1 MIDPSRRLRLGTRA
15 SRLALAQ
22 ASETAAALEAA
33 HEWPAGTVEV
43 VPMTTTGDRVQD
55 RSLAAIGG
63 KELWTR
69 ELDRALLAGE
79 VDACVHSMKDV
90 ESKRPPE
97 LTIAAM
103 LERADPRDR
112 LIGAGSVD
120 DLGQG
125 AVIGTSSPRRA
136 AQLKRLRP
144 DLVAQVLRGNV
155 ETRLGKLADGEV
167 DATLLAAAGLDR
179 LGLDVGFPVSLDIL
193 LPAPG
198 QAAIGIECRSDDD
211 AAAALVAAIN
221 HPDTFDCVEAERAFT
236 RALGGSCASPVAALG
251 SILAEGVRL
260 RVQILSADGRELVE
274 DEGRFAR
281 GDGEGPAALARA
293 MLDRAPAAVR
303 SLFDAP

>member
-1 MIDPSRRLRLGTRA
+1 MIEPSRRLRLGTRA

-22 ASETAAALEAA
+22 AGEAAAALEVA
-33 HEWPAGTVEV
+33 HRWPAGAVEV
-43 VPMTTTGDRVQD
+43 VPMTTTGDRIQD

-90 ESKRPPE
+90 ESERPNE
-97 LTIAAM
+97 LRIAAM

-112 LIGAGSVD
+112 LIGAGSLD
-120 DLGQG
+120 ELAQG
-125 AVIGTSSPRRA
+125 AVIGTCSPRRI

-144 DLVAQVLRGNV
+144 DLGTRLLRGNV
-155 ETRLGKLADGEV
+155 ETRLRKVADGEV
-167 DATLLAAAGLDR
+167 DATLLAAAGLGR
-179 LGLDVGFPVSLDIL
+179 LGLDVGVPIALDVL

-198 QAAIGIECRSDDD
+198 QAAIGIEYRSDDG
-211 AAAALVAAIN
+211 ATATVLATIN
-221 HPDTFDCVEAERAFT
+221 HRDTFDCVDAERAFT
-236 RALGGSCASPVAALG
+236 RALGGTCASPVAALG
-251 SILAEGVRL
+251 TVVADQVHL
-260 RVQILSADGRELVE
+260 RAQILSADGSALVE

-281 GDGEGPAALARA
+281 GDRAGPAALARA

-303 SLFDAP
+303 SLFEAA

>member
-33 HEWPAGTVEV
+33 HGWPAGTVEV

-90 ESKRPPE
+90 ESERPPE

>member
-33 HEWPAGTVEV
+33 HGWPAGTVEV

>member
-1 MIDPSRRLRLGTRA
+1 MIEPSRRLRLGTRA

-22 ASETAAALEAA
+22 AGEAAAALEVA
-33 HEWPAGTVEV
+33 HRWPAGAVEV
-43 VPMTTTGDRVQD
+43 VPMTTTGDRIQD

-90 ESKRPPE
+90 ESERPNE
-97 LTIAAM
+97 LRIAAM

-112 LIGAGSVD
+112 LIGAGSLD
-120 DLGQG
+120 ELAQG
-125 AVIGTSSPRRA
+125 AVIGTCSPRRI

-144 DLVAQVLRGNV
+144 DLAIRLLRGNV
-155 ETRLGKLADGEV
+155 ETRLRKVADGEV
-167 DATLLAAAGLDR
+167 DATLLAAAGLGR
-179 LGLDVGFPVSLDIL
+179 LGLDVGVPIALDVL

-198 QAAIGIECRSDDD
+198 QAAIGIEYRSDDG
-211 AAAALVAAIN
+211 ATATVLATIN
-221 HPDTFDCVEAERAFT
+221 HRDTFDCVDAERAFT
-236 RALGGSCASPVAALG
+236 RALGGTCASPVAALG
-251 SILAEGVRL
+251 TVVADQVHL
-260 RVQILSADGRELVE
+260 RAQILSADGSALVE

-281 GDGEGPAALARA
+281 GDRAGPAALARA

-303 SLFDAP
+303 SLFEAA

>member
-33 HEWPAGTVEV
+33 HGWPAGAVEV

-90 ESKRPPE
+90 ESERPPE

-274 DEGRFAR
+274 DEGHFAR

>member
-1 MIDPSRRLRLGTRA
+1 MIEQSPRLRLGTRA

-22 ASETAAALEAA
+22 ASQAAAALEAA
-33 HEWPAGTVEV
+33 HGWAAGAVEV

-55 RSLAAIGG
+55 RSLATIGG

-90 ESKRPPE
+90 ESERPPG
-97 LTIAAM
+97 LRIAAM

-112 LIGAGSVD
+112 LIGAGSLEE
-120 DLGQG
+120 LGEG
-125 AVIGTSSPRRA
+125 ATIGTSSPRRA
-136 AQLKRLRP
+136 AQLCRLRP
-144 DLVAQVLRGNV
+144 DISIETLRGNV
-155 ETRLGKLADGEV
+155 ETRLRKVAEGEV

-179 LGLDVGFPVSLDIL
+179 LGIEAGTPIPLDVL

-198 QAAIGIECRSDDD
+198 QAAIGIECRSDDGQ
-211 AAAALVAAIN
+211 AATLLAAIN

-251 SILAEGVRL
+251 TIVAGQVHL
-260 RVQILSADGRELVE
+260 RAQILSTDGSEVVE
-274 DEGRFAR
+274 DEGRFEP
-281 GDGEGPAALARA
+281 GDRSGPGALARA
-293 MLDRAPAAVR
+293 MLDRAPPAIR
-303 SLFDAP
+303 SLFEAA

>member
-1 MIDPSRRLRLGTRA
+1 MIEPSRRLRLGTRA

-22 ASETAAALEAA
+22 AGEAAAALEVA
-33 HEWPAGTVEV
+33 HRWPAGAVEV
-43 VPMTTTGDRVQD
+43 VPMTTTGDRIQD

-90 ESKRPPE
+90 ESERPNE
-97 LTIAAM
+97 LRIAAM

-112 LIGAGSVD
+112 LIGAGSLD
-120 DLGQG
+120 ELAQG
-125 AVIGTSSPRRA
+125 AVIGTCSPRRI

-144 DLVAQVLRGNV
+144 DLATRLLRGNV
-155 ETRLGKLADGEV
+155 ETRLRKVADGEV
-167 DATLLAAAGLDR
+167 DATLLAAAGLGR
-179 LGLDVGFPVSLDIL
+179 LGLDVGVPIALDVL

-198 QAAIGIECRSDDD
+198 QAAIGIEYRSDDG
-211 AAAALVAAIN
+211 ATATVLATIN
-221 HPDTFDCVEAERAFT
+221 HRDTFDCVDAERAFT
-236 RALGGSCASPVAALG
+236 RALGGTCASPVAALG
-251 SILAEGVRL
+251 TVVADQVHL
-260 RVQILSADGRELVE
+260 RAQILSADGSALVE

-281 GDGEGPAALARA
+281 GDRDGPAALARA

-303 SLFDAP
+303 SLFEAA

>member
-33 HEWPAGTVEV
+33 HGWPAGTVEV

-90 ESKRPPE
+90 ESERPPE

-155 ETRLGKLADGEV
+155 ETRLGKLAEGEV

>member
-1 MIDPSRRLRLGTRA
+1 MTEPSRRLRLGTRA

-33 HEWPAGTVEV
+33 HGLRAGSVEV

-90 ESKRPPE
+90 ESERPNE
-97 LTIAAM
+97 LRIAAM

-112 LIGAGSVD
+112 LIGAGSLEK
-120 DLGQG
+120 LGRG
-125 AVIGTSSPRRA
+125 VVIGTCSPRRV
-136 AQLKRLRP
+136 AQLRRLRP
-144 DLVAQVLRGNV
+144 DLATQLLRGNV
-155 ETRLGKLADGEV
+155 ETRLRKVAEGEV

-179 LGLDVGFPVSLDIL
+179 LGLNVGTPIALEIL

-198 QAAIGIECRSDDD
+198 QAAIGIECRSNDQWTTD
-211 AAAALVAAIN
+211 LLAAIG
-221 HPDTFDCVEAERAFT
+221 HGDTADCVEAERAFT
-236 RALGGSCASPVAALG
+236 RALGATCASPVAALG
-251 SILAEGVRL
+251 LIVTDHVHL
-260 RVQILSADGRELVE
+260 RVQILSANGSEVVE

-281 GDGEGPAALARA
+281 GDRDGPAALAQA
-293 MLDRAPAAVR
+293 MLDRAPPAVR
-303 SLFDAP
+303 GLFDAA